1 MKITICGS
9 IAFKK
14 EMTQL
19 KNQLE
24 AMGHEVQEPPA
35 VVYDATG
42 QKITVEVY
50 YKIRKSA
57 SAQDAWVWQ
66 RKAEA
71 IRKHFD
77 KIDWCDV
84 ILVANYDKNDVTG
97 YIGANTLI
105 EMGLA
110 FYLKK
115 KIYLLNPVPEISY
128 QEEILGLQPMV
139 IDGNLSLVK

>member
-14 EMTQL
+14 EMTEL
-19 KNQLE
+19 KNQLKKL
-24 AMGHEVQEPPA
+24 GHEVQEPPA
-35 VVYDATG
+35 KVYNAAGEPISVQEDY
-42 QKITVEVY
+42 Q
-50 YKIRKSA
+50 IRKSA
-57 SAQDAWVWQ
+57 SPQETWVWQ

-71 IRKHFD
+71 IHKHFD

-84 ILVANYDKNDVTG
+84 ILVANYDKNDVAG
-97 YIGANTLI
+97 YIGANTLL

-115 KIYLLNPVPEISY
+115 KIYLLKPVPEISY
-128 QEEILGLQPMV
+128 QEEILGLQPTV
-139 IDGNLSLVK
+139 IDGNLSLIK